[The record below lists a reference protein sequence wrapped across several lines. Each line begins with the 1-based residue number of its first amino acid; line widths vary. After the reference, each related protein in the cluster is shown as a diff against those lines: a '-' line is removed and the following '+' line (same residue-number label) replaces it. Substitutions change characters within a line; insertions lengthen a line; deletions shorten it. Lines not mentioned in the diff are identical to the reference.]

1 MSAEIWFKRDRLEI
15 HVIANLCA
23 GVAVKFPYRH
33 EAAWA
38 WGRILKDAV
47 TAGDLEARLNGDEPN
62 NQSTVE
68 RKALR
73 AFATLKN
80 DSDLLQF
87 CDKWDAAHNCS
98 RGALGKA
105 LKPPEDKEI
114 GLSREDQKK
123 GGSRQTYDKGLQSFI
138 SQLFAEFAKTG
149 KPFTLSTL
157 KDWLREKTDG
167 EYPYETGIAD
177 CDDLEFLDNRLH
189 WKDRGARPDSRGA
202 RSLEPY
208 IQRAKKP

>member
-33 EAAWA
+33 EAAMA
-38 WGRILKDAV
+38 WGRWLKDAV
-47 TAGDLEARLNGDEPN
+47 TAGELEAQLNGDEPN
-62 NQSTVE
+62 NQSTVD

-80 DSDLLQF
+80 DPDLLQF
-87 CDKWDAAHNCS
+87 CDKWDAAHNRS

-105 LKPPEDKEI
+105 PRPPEDKET

-123 GGSRQTYDKGLQSFI
+123 GGSRRTFDKGLQSFI
-138 SQLFAEFAKTG
+138 NKLFAEFSKTN
-149 KPFTLSTL
+149 KQFTLSTL
-157 KDWLREKTDG
+157 KDWLRENTGG

-177 CDDLEFLDNRLH
+177 CEDLKFLDNILYWKDYHENSDRLH
-189 WKDRGARPDSRGA
+189 A

-208 IQRAKKP
+208 IRRAKRR